1 MFLHSETLN
10 YQVISHGNPI
20 KSRFQNGW
28 STLFAGEHCG
38 FSGFCDGRKN
48 TSPHVSNWRKKIGCI
63 HPNDHPFT
71 SIKPRTIPT
80 FFTLRTSYLTH
91 GSSKWTAAGNS
102 GARFASPRD
111 VSLADAAAFSSFFFE
126 RQEMDDLDRHWSECL
141 LSKWMFYWI

>member
-48 TSPHVSNWRKKIGCI
+48 TSPHVSNWRKKLVVYIPMII
-63 HPNDHPFT
+63 HLHPLNHEL
-71 SIKPRTIPT
+71 SQL

-102 GARFASPRD
+102 GARFVSPRD
-111 VSLADAAAFSSFFFE
+111 VSRADAAAFSSVFF
-126 RQEMDDLDRHWSECL
+126 
-141 LSKWMFYWI
+141 LSDKKWTT